1 MCDMHLTRRG
11 ANEKYKE
18 RKRDERDDAR
28 DTNFKK
34 VSKNIKSEEGDKKR
48 AKETGGNEEMK

>member
-1 MCDMHLTRRG
+1 MHLTRRG

-48 AKETGGNEEMK
+48 AKETGGN